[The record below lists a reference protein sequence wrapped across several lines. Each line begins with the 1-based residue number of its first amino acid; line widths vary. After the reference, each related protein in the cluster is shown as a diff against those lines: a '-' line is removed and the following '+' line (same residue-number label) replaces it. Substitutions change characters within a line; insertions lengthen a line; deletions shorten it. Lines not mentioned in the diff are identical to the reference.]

1 MFDLRT
7 NFALLHTTEAAYDEL
22 TSCRTTV
29 LLQLISKL
37 QRMRHL
43 FPKDFGNDTPD
54 AHFVEAVLP
63 VFNRVCGE
71 MSVQNDDRGYPCRS
85 ETAGFCKEM
94 RRNVQG
100 FLNISLDPN
109 ILTGKHTCAY
119 SLAIERLMDIWGTV
133 QDAVHKVKQN
143 LVWRD
148 VLCARLLLTFI
159 ELNQQL
165 MDSDHLATRADFQH
179 KWSSVLTHLGFAMI
193 MSDRFQ
199 ECWLENVNRKLNASQ
214 NVNDSYTFDSS
225 MWQISKA
232 GTEVLP
238 GSHVG
243 VEALRNTQQCLF
255 DRAVPALR
263 LASKSV
269 SSELSMRVC
278 CLFGACLIYPVVM
291 FSFKQMTEWIQN
303 FARNL
308 KEKTEDLK
316 HQRQLAEDLLHQML
330 PKSVAKQ
337 LRQQK
342 HVEAESYEKVSV

>member
-1 MFDLRT
+1 M
-7 NFALLHTTEAAYDEL
+7 LHTTEAAYDEL
-22 TSCRTTV
+22 TSCRTTAI
-29 LLQLISKL
+29 LQLISKL
-37 QRMRHL
+37 QKMRHV
-43 FPKDFGNDTPD
+43 FTKDFGNDTLD
-54 AHFVEAVLP
+54 ERVFGAVIP
-63 VFNRVCGE
+63 AFNHVCRE
-71 MSVQNDDRGYPCRS
+71 MSGQNDDRGHHCTN
-85 ETAGFCKEM
+85 EMDGFCEEIT
-94 RRNVQG
+94 RNVQG
-100 FLNISLDPN
+100 FLNISLDTK
-109 ILTGKHTCAY
+109 ISTGKYTCAY
-119 SLAIERLMDIWGTV
+119 SLVIERLIDMWGTV
-133 QDAVHKVKQN
+133 QDTLHKVKQN

-148 VLCARLLLTFI
+148 VFSAQLLLTFI

-165 MDSDHLATRADFQH
+165 MDSDNIATCNYFKH
-179 KWSSVLTHLGFAMI
+179 KWSCVLIHLGFAMT
-193 MSDRFQ
+193 MTDRLQ
-199 ECWLENVNRKLNASQ
+199 ECWLENIIQKLNTSQ
-214 NVNDSYTFDSS
+214 HINDSYTFDSS

-232 GTEVLP
+232 GAEILS
-238 GSHVG
+238 GSRVG

-263 LASKSV
+263 LAAKSV

-303 FARNL
+303 FAQTL